1 MIWSILY
8 RLTTVVPIDR
18 HGSIR
23 PEFSLHLDFVA
34 DITCILIVLVR
45 KGIQNLLRYC
55 STVYFLHI
63 KKTKKSETS
72 SVECPGALDF
82 RSKYLFS
89 IGRLEL
95 LK

>member
-1 MIWSILY
+1 MGTYDMGHIIWIILY

-55 STVYFLHI
+55 STVYFLH
-63 KKTKKSETS
+63 
-72 SVECPGALDF
+72 
-82 RSKYLFS
+82 
-89 IGRLEL
+89 
-95 LK
+95 LKQLVQEIRDQLS